1 MKPILFSKNATSFLT
16 NGLGRI
22 DCISGEVVEERN
34 GKFELKAVIPESGLH
49 ANEIEMDSIL
59 KVKPNDKASMQLF
72 RVYKITKPI
81 NGKFEVYAAHIS
93 YQLRYI
99 PVNPFEV
106 AASPTACST
115 ALSSLKSQSMQT
127 NNFSF
132 WTDVQTVAN
141 FGFKTPISVRN
152 ALGGVEGSILDRFG
166 GEYEWDNFDIK
177 LHRARGSIFPV
188 MSLRYGKN
196 IIDLKQEENIE
207 QTITGVVPFWSNSD
221 KTSVVMLPEKVVEIS
236 QASSFPYKRTVPLD
250 LSQSF
255 DDAPTESALRATAA
269 AYLSQPG
276 IGIPKVSIKVKFEN
290 IVDIPEYAQ
299 LQRVGLC
306 DIVEVYFEKLGISAT
321 AKVIKYNYDF
331 IREKYNSVEI
341 GTLRDNL
348 ASVVTATNKLIEA
361 TLGEALKNA
370 SEEAKKATAWLTN
383 SNGYVVA
390 VKNNDGSWKELL
402 FMNAPDMETAT
413 NVLRINENG
422 IGFSTTGVHGIYRN
436 AWTIDGHLLADFIDS
451 GTLRGVEIIA
461 GGTNNQSGTFR
472 AKDAGSN
479 DVVVINKDGI
489 NIKKGTLDGATIN
502 VGKADNQSGIINMYD
517 VNNNKIGWWNN
528 TQLNVGSGAT
538 VLSANGIGTKFLDCS
553 SSNGEAWFPNG
564 IYINRGGNGK
574 FEGRS
579 FAVNTWGNQNGGMI
593 EAYHEGIITITRDLW
608 VAGTI
613 LNSSDIRIKN
623 DVEELKD
630 SIELIKK
637 MHPISF
643 RTIDDP
649 EHIRHGLIAQDF
661 EQLSNYGEWQ
671 VWKKTDDGYQEL
683 GYMELIA
690 DIIKVEQEL
699 IEKIEEIERR
709 LG

>member
-93 YQLRYI
+93 YQLRFI

-166 GEYEWDNFDIK
+166 GEYEWDNFDVK

-472 AKDAGSN
+472 AKDASAQ

-502 VGKADNQSGIINMYD
+502 VGKADNQAGVINMYD
-517 VNNNKIGWWNN
+517 ANNNKIGWWNN
-528 TQLNVGSGAT
+528 IQLNVGNGAT

-564 IYINRGGNGK
+564 IFINRGGNGK

-579 FAVNTWGNQNGGMI
+579 FAVNTWNNQNGGMI
-593 EAYHEGIITITRDLW
+593 EAYQDGIITITRDLW

-623 DVEELKD
+623 DVQELKN

-661 EQLSNYGEWQ
+661 EVLSNYGEWQ
-671 VWKKTDDGYQEL
+671 VWKKTDDGFQEL

>member
-1 MKPILFSKNATSFLT
+1 MKPILFSKNETVYTT
-16 NGLGRI
+16 NGLGRL
-22 DCISGEVVEERN
+22 DCISGTVTEERN
-34 GKFELKAVIPESGLH
+34 GKFELKAVIPVSGNH
-49 ANEIEMDSIL
+49 ASQVEMDSIL

-81 NGKFEVYAAHIS
+81 NGKFEVYAEHIS
-93 YQLRYI
+93 YELRYI
-99 PVNPFEV
+99 PVNPFSVE
-106 AASPTACST
+106 ASPNACST
-115 ALSSLKSQSMQT
+115 ALSMLKSKSIQT
-127 NNFSF
+127 NKFNFS
-132 WTDVQTVAN
+132 TDVQTVAN
-141 FGFKTPISVRN
+141 FGIQVPISVRN
-152 ALGGVEGSILDRFG
+152 ALGGTEGSILDNFG
-166 GEYEWDNFDIK
+166 GEFEWNNFDVT

-207 QTITGVVPFWSNSD
+207 QTITGVVPFWSTSD
-221 KTSVVMLPEKVVEIS
+221 KTIVKMLPEKVVEIA
-236 QASSFPYKRTVPLD
+236 QAENFPYKRTVPLD

-255 DDAPTESALRATAA
+255 ENEPSDSELRATAA
-269 AYLSQPG
+269 AYLTQPG
-276 IGIPKVSIKVKFEN
+276 IGIPKVSIKVKFQN
-290 IVDIPEYAQ
+290 IVDTPEYAS
-299 LQRVGLC
+299 LQKVGLC
-306 DIVEVYFEKLGISAT
+306 DAVEVVFEKLGISAT
-321 AKVIKYNYDF
+321 AKIIKYTYDF
-331 IREKYNSVEI
+331 LTEKYDSVEI

-348 ASVVTATNKLIEA
+348 ASVVTNTNKLIEA
-361 TLGEALKNA
+361 SLGEALKSA
-370 SEEAKKATAWLTN
+370 SEEAKKATAWLTS

-390 VKNNDGSWKELL
+390 VKNTDGSWKELL
-402 FMNAPDMETAT
+402 FMNTPDMETAT

-422 IGFSTTGVHGIYRN
+422 IGFSTTGVHPPLK
-436 AWTIDGHLLADFIDS
+436 LLCLQRP
-451 GTLRGVEIIA
+451 LRILMQA
-461 GGTNNQSGTFR
+461 R
-472 AKDAGSN
+472 
-479 DVVVINKDGI
+479 
-489 NIKKGTLDGATIN
+489 DGATIN

-564 IYINRGGNGK
+564 IFINRGGNGK

-579 FAVNTWGNQNGGMI
+579 FAVNTWNNQNGGMI
-593 EAYHEGIITITRDLW
+593 EAYQDGIITITRDLW

-623 DVEELKD
+623 DVQELKN

-661 EQLSNYGEWQ
+661 EELSNYGEWQ
-671 VWKKTDDGYQEL
+671 VWKKTDDGFQEL

>member
-1 MKPILFSKNATSFLT
+1 MKPILFSKYATVYTT
-16 NGLGRI
+16 NGLGRL
-22 DCISGEVVEERN
+22 DCISGTVTEERN
-34 GKFELKAVIPESGLH
+34 GKFELKAVIPVSGNH
-49 ANEIEMDSIL
+49 ASQVEMDSIL

-72 RVYKITKPI
+72 RVYKTTKPI
-81 NGKFEVYAAHIS
+81 NGKFEIYAEHIS
-93 YQLRYI
+93 YELRYI
-99 PVNPFEV
+99 PVNPFSVE
-106 AASPTACST
+106 ASPNACST
-115 ALSSLKSQSMQT
+115 ALSMLKSKSIQT
-127 NNFSF
+127 NKFNFS
-132 WTDVQTVAN
+132 TDVQTVAN
-141 FGFKTPISVRN
+141 FGIQVPISVRN
-152 ALGGVEGSILDRFG
+152 ALGGTEGSILDNFG
-166 GEYEWDNFDIK
+166 GEFEWNNFDVT

-196 IIDLKQEENIE
+196 IIDLKQEENIA
-207 QTITGVVPFWSNSD
+207 QTITGVVPFWSTSD
-221 KTSVVMLPEKVVEIS
+221 KTSVKMLPEKVVEIA
-236 QASSFPYKRTVPLD
+236 QAANFPYKRTVPLD

-255 DDAPTESALRATAA
+255 ENEPSDSELRATAA
-269 AYLSQPG
+269 AYLTQPG
-276 IGIPKVSIKVKFEN
+276 IGIPKVSIKVKFQN
-290 IVDIPEYAQ
+290 IVDTPEYAS
-299 LQRVGLC
+299 LQKVGLC
-306 DIVEVYFEKLGISAT
+306 DTVEVVFDKLGISAT
-321 AKVIKYNYDF
+321 AKIIKYTYDF
-331 IREKYNSVEI
+331 LTEKYDSVEI

-348 ASVVTATNKLIEA
+348 ASVVTNTNKLIEA
-361 TLGEALKNA
+361 SLGEALKSA
-370 SEEAKKATAWLTN
+370 SEEAKKATAWLTS

-390 VKNNDGSWKELL
+390 VKNTDGSWKELL
-402 FMNAPDMETAT
+402 FMNTPDMETAT

-472 AKDAGSN
+472 AKDASAQ
-479 DVVVINKDGI
+479 DVVVINKNGI

-502 VGKADNQSGIINMYD
+502 VGKADNQAGVINMYD
-517 VNNNKIGWWNN
+517 ANNNKIGWWNN
-528 TQLNVGSGAT
+528 IQLNVGSGAT

-564 IYINRGGNGK
+564 IFINRGGNGK

-579 FAVNTWGNQNGGMI
+579 FAVNTWNNQNGGMI
-593 EAYHEGIITITRDLW
+593 EAYQEGIITITRDLW

-623 DVEELKD
+623 DVQELKN

-661 EQLSNYGEWQ
+661 EELSNYGEWQ
-671 VWKKTDDGYQEL
+671 VWKKTDDGFQEL

>member
-1 MKPILFSKNATSFLT
+1 MKPILFPKNATSFLT

-93 YQLRYI
+93 YQLRFI

-166 GEYEWDNFDIK
+166 GEYEWDNFDVK

-221 KTSVVMLPEKVVEIS
+221 KTSVVMLHEKVVEIS

-299 LQRVGLC
+299 LQRVDLC

-472 AKDAGSN
+472 AKDASSQ

-502 VGKADNQSGIINMYD
+502 VGKSNNQAGTINMYD
-517 VNNNKIGWWNN
+517 ANNNKIGWWNN
-528 TQLNVGSGAT
+528 IQLNVGSGAT
-538 VLSANGIGTKFLDCS
+538 ILSANGIGTKFLDCS
-553 SSNGEAWFPNG
+553 NSNGEAWFPNG
-564 IYINRGGNGK
+564 IFINRGGNGK

-579 FAVNTWGNQNGGMI
+579 FAVNTWNNQNGGMI
-593 EAYHEGIITITRDLW
+593 EAYQDGIITITRDLW

-623 DVEELKD
+623 DVQELKN

-661 EQLSNYGEWQ
+661 EELSNYGEWQ
-671 VWKKTDDGYQEL
+671 VWKKTDDGFQEL

>member
-34 GKFELKAVIPESGLH
+34 GKFELKAVVPESGLH
-49 ANEIEMDSIL
+49 SSEIEMDSIL
-59 KVKPNDKASMQLF
+59 KVKPNDTASMQLF

-81 NGKFEVYAAHIS
+81 NGKFEVYAEHIS

-106 AASPTACST
+106 AASPTACSIS
-115 ALSSLKSQSMQT
+115 LSMLKSQSMQT
-127 NNFSF
+127 NDFSF

-166 GEYEWDNFDIK
+166 GEYEWDNFDVK

-361 TLGEALKNA
+361 TLGEALKSA

-390 VKNNDGSWKELL
+390 VKNTDGSWKELL
-402 FMNAPDMETAT
+402 FMNTPDMETAT

-422 IGFSTTGVHGIYRN
+422 IGFSTTGVSGIYRN

-472 AKDAGSN
+472 AKDASSQ

-502 VGKADNQSGIINMYD
+502 VGKANNAGGIINMYNS
-517 VNNNKIGWWNN
+517 NNQVIGYWNN

-538 VLSANGIGTKFLDCS
+538 VLTANGIGTKFLDCS
-553 SSNGEAWFPNG
+553 SSSGEAWFPNG
-564 IYINRGGNGK
+564 IFINRGGNGK

-579 FAVNTWGNQNGGMI
+579 FAVNTWDNKNGGMI
-593 EAYHEGIITITRDLW
+593 EAYQDGIITITRDLW

-623 DVEELKD
+623 DVKELKN

-671 VWKKTDDGYQEL
+671 VWKKTDDGFQEL

>member
-59 KVKPNDKASMQLF
+59 KVKPNDTASMQLF

-166 GEYEWDNFDIK
+166 GEYEWDNFDVK

-255 DDAPTESALRATAA
+255 DDAPTENALRATAA

-390 VKNNDGSWKELL
+390 VKNTDGSWKELL
-402 FMNAPDMETAT
+402 FMNTPDMETAT

-422 IGFSTTGVHGIYRN
+422 IGFSTTGVSGVYRN

-472 AKDAGSN
+472 AKDASSQ

-502 VGKADNQSGIINMYD
+502 VGKSNNQAGTINMYD
-517 VNNNKIGWWNN
+517 ANNNRIGWWNN
-528 TQLNVGSGAT
+528 AELNVGNGAT
-538 VLSANGIGTKFLDCS
+538 KLNKDSIATKWLDCS
-553 SSNGEAWFPNG
+553 NSNGEAWFPNG

-579 FAVNTWGNQNGGMI
+579 FAVNTWNNQNGGMI
-593 EAYHEGIITITRDLW
+593 EAYQDGIITITRDLW

-661 EQLSNYGEWQ
+661 EELSNYGEWQ
-671 VWKKTDDGYQEL
+671 VWKKTDDGFQEL

>member
-93 YQLRYI
+93 YQLRFI

-106 AASPTACST
+106 AASPTACSIS
-115 ALSSLKSQSMQT
+115 LSMLKSQSMQT
-127 NNFSF
+127 NDFSF

-166 GEYEWDNFDIK
+166 GEYEWDNFDVK

-472 AKDAGSN
+472 AKDASSQ

-502 VGKADNQSGIINMYD
+502 VGKANNAGGIINMYNS
-517 VNNNKIGWWNN
+517 NNQVTGYWNN

-564 IYINRGGNGK
+564 IFINRGGNGK

-579 FAVNTWGNQNGGMI
+579 FAVNTWNNQNGGMI
-593 EAYHEGIITITRDLW
+593 EAYQDGIITITRDLW

-623 DVEELKD
+623 DVQELKN

-671 VWKKTDDGYQEL
+671 VWKKTDDGFQEL

>member
-1 MKPILFSKNATSFLT
+1 MKPILFSKNETSFFT
-16 NGLGRI
+16 NGLGRL

-49 ANEIEMDSIL
+49 ANEIEMDSII
-59 KVKPNDKASMQLF
+59 KVKPNDTASMQLF

-166 GEYEWDNFDIK
+166 GEYEWDNFDVK

-290 IVDIPEYAQ
+290 TVDIPEYAQ

-472 AKDAGSN
+472 AKDASAQ

-502 VGKADNQSGIINMYD
+502 VGKADNQAGTINMYD
-517 VNNNKIGWWNN
+517 ANNNKIGWWNN
-528 TQLNVGSGAT
+528 IQLNVGSGAT

-564 IYINRGGNGK
+564 IFINRGGNGK

-579 FAVNTWGNQNGGMI
+579 FAVNTWNNQNGGMI
-593 EAYHEGIITITRDLW
+593 EAYQDGIITITRDLW

-661 EQLSNYGEWQ
+661 EELSNYGEWQ
-671 VWKKTDDGYQEL
+671 VWKKTDDGFQEL